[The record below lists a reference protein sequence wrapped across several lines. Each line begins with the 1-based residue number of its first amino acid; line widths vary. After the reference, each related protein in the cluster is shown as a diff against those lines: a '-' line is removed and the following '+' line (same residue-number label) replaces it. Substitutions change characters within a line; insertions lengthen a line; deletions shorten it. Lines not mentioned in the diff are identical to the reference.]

1 MDIVAIIIVLACLS
15 VVWHIVSIILIY
27 ENLRRRNEK
36 VSFLWLR
43 LMAPWYASRYGKI
56 TKAETGKVGPLF
68 YHWLISINAALV
80 LVILMLAVH
89 YA

>member
-1 MDIVAIIIVLACLS
+1 MNILAVLIALACLS
-15 VVWHIVSIILIY
+15 VVWHIVSIIIIY
-27 ENLRRRNEK
+27 ENLRRRNEQ

-43 LMAPWYASRYGKI
+43 LMAPLYASRYGRI
-56 TKAETGKVGPLF
+56 TRAETGKAGPLF

-80 LVILMLAVH
+80 FVILAIAVH